1 MDEPRACYIEQSK
14 SGREKQI
21 PCTNTCIWDLEKMV
35 LWTYLQGRKRD
46 TDTENKPV
54 DRAGEGEGGTNR
66 ESSTEHIHYY
76 K

>member
-1 MDEPRACYIEQSK
+1 
-14 SGREKQI
+14 
-21 PCTNTCIWDLEKMV
+21 MV